1 MIEKKLI
8 DYLSTKKEI
17 QAAYLYGSMAKG
29 DVWNESD
36 IDIAIL
42 TSPLKTRKESFHLR
56 LTYIKELQDL
66 LAKEVDVVLLR
77 KCGELLS
84 EEIIRRGKLILEA
97 DKNAHREFL
106 AHRIIQCVDF
116 KFLEKKAQKGM
127 LQAIKEGK

>member
-17 QAAYLYGSMAKG
+17 QAAYLYGSVAKG

-42 TSPLKTRKESFHLR
+42 TSPLKTRKETLHLR

-77 KCGELLS
+77 ECGELLS

-127 LQAIKEGK
+127 LQAVKEGR